1 MQGTLVR
8 SLVREDPT
16 CHGVNKPVLLI
27 LRSRV
32 HVLQQEKRHSAKSL
46 YTATRKQPPLAR
58 TGEGPAQP
66 KINKYLKKKKNHR
79 NTVPDSL
86 LWSQICDHDM
96 EQRPTRLSNSP
107 QRSRTSFL
115 RMHPKGKQEKNETA
129 PFMRLTAS
137 TGQEKS

>member
-66 KINKYLKKKKNHR
+66 KINKYLKKKKK
-79 NTVPDSL
+79 TTETQSL
-86 LWSQICDHDM
+86 TPCSGVKYVTMTWNKGQRDCQIPPNAAEPH
-96 EQRPTRLSNSP
+96 
-107 QRSRTSFL
+107 F
-115 RMHPKGKQEKNETA
+115 
-129 PFMRLTAS
+129 
-137 TGQEKS
+137 